1 MVLLRER
8 KFLTA
13 SKGNLSNTMT
23 LRQVFRVFDT
33 ELTLATRKELS
44 EYTNQMLLATQ
55 HFLISTYTYLEITI
69 NNLHPTDQYIIQQI
83 HEKRTDVSKKS
94 LNNNNIYMDSL
105 LM

>member
-13 SKGNLSNTMT
+13 SKGDLSNTMI
-23 LRQVFRVFDT
+23 LRQVLRVFHT
-33 ELTLATRKELS
+33 EFTLATRKELS
-44 EYTNQMLLATQ
+44 EYISRMLLAIQ

-69 NNLHPTDQYIIQQI
+69 NNLHPTEQYIIQQI
-83 HEKRTDVSKKS
+83 HDKRTDMSKKS
-94 LNNNNIYMDSL
+94 LNNNNIYMYSL